1 MVCQHGRRY
10 TFVFPTTGVR
20 PALTQVEAQFQ
31 EAMGLCRSGQPAQA
45 RVICRDIL
53 NLQPGHP
60 GACYL
65 VGVMAGQSRD
75 WEGAAE
81 WIGKAI
87 EADPGNADAH
97 CDRGVAFKALGQW
110 DAAILCYDRA
120 IAIRAEH
127 PEAYCNRGNVFY
139 ELKRLDA
146 ALADYQRAIDIRP
159 DYATALYNRGVVY
172 ADLRQWDAALSSYDR
187 AIASKAD
194 YAAAHCNRGAVLERL
209 GQFDAA
215 VASYD
220 AAIAI
225 RADYAQA
232 HSNRGNVLRQLGRLE
247 EAHAGCNR
255 ALAIQPDNAEAH
267 CNRGATLAEANRLDE
282 AIADYD
288 RAIAKNPGYA
298 TAHYNRACARLALGD
313 FERGW
318 VDFEWRRRKQD
329 EESPR
334 ATRSFLQ
341 PLWLGEESIAG
352 KTILLH
358 AEQGLGD
365 AIQFCRYA
373 KRVALLGARVILEVH
388 PPLVRLLARL
398 EGVAQLLGQGDALPE
413 FDYHCPLMSLPLA
426 LKTRLSTVP
435 AHVPYLTADVEST
448 LIWGQRLGEKKRTR
462 VGLVWSG
469 GSRPNMPELW
479 SVNNRRNIPLTR
491 LAPLRNDGIE
501 FYSLQKGQPAEAE
514 LTDLKARGW
523 SGPDVIDFTGLLND
537 FADTAALI
545 EQLDLVIAVDTS
557 TAHLAGALGKP
568 LWILNRFDSCWR
580 WLMDRD
586 DSPWYPTARLYR
598 QKQPGDWPAVL
609 EKVRFDLRQWP
620 LRQS

>member
-1 MVCQHGRRY
+1 
-10 TFVFPTTGVR
+10 
-20 PALTQVEAQFQ
+20 LTQIEAQFQ
-31 EAMGLCRSGQPAQA
+31 RAMGLCRRGESAQA
-45 RVICRDIL
+45 QIICRDIL
-53 NLQPGHP
+53 NLQPAHP

-97 CDRGVAFKALGQW
+97 CDRGVAFKALRQW

-127 PEAYCNRGNVFY
+127 PEAYCNRGNVYY
-139 ELKRLDA
+139 ELKCLDA
-146 ALADYQRAIDIRP
+146 ALADYQRAIDLRP
-159 DYATALYNRGVVY
+159 DYATAHYNRGVVR

-187 AIASKAD
+187 AIASRAD
-194 YAAAHCNRGAVLERL
+194 YAAAHCNRGVVLERL

-215 VASYD
+215 LASYD

-225 RADYAQA
+225 HADFAQA

-247 EAHAGCNR
+247 AALAACNR
-255 ALAIQPDNAEAH
+255 ALAIQPENAEAH
-267 CNRGATLAEANRLDE
+267 CNRGATFSEANRLDE

-288 RAIAKNPGYA
+288 RAIAKNPDYA
-298 TAHYNRACARLALGD
+298 TAHYNRACAQLALGD
-313 FERGW
+313 FEHGW
-318 VDFEWRRRKQD
+318 VDYEWRRRKQ
-329 EESPR
+329 EQESPG
-334 ATRSFLQ
+334 ATRTFLQ
-341 PLWLGEESIAG
+341 PLWQGEESIAG

-365 AIQFCRYA
+365 TIQFCRYA
-373 KRVALLGARVILEVH
+373 KRVALLGAKVILEVH
-388 PPLVRLLARL
+388 APLVGLLGSL
-398 EGVAQLLGQGDALPE
+398 EGVSQLLGQGDALPA

-426 LKTRLSTVP
+426 LKTRLPTVP
-435 AHVPYLTADVEST
+435 AHVPYLTADAART
-448 LIWGQRLGEKKRTR
+448 LVWRQRLGEKSNAR

-469 GSRPNMPELW
+469 GSRPNMPELR
-479 SVNNRRNIPLTR
+479 SVNNRRNIPLAE
-491 LAPLRNDGIE
+491 LAPLRNDGID
-501 FYSLQKGQPAEAE
+501 FYSLQKGQPAESE
-514 LTDLKARGW
+514 LAAVQACGW
-523 SGPDVIDFTGLLND
+523 SGPAIIDLTAQLND

-545 EQLDLVIAVDTS
+545 EQLDLVITVDTS

-580 WLMDRD
+580 WLLDRD

-598 QKQPGDWPAVL
+598 QERLGDWSAVL
-609 EKVRFDLRQWP
+609 EKVRLDLRQWASA
-620 LRQS
+620 QS

>member
-1 MVCQHGRRY
+1 
-10 TFVFPTTGVR
+10 
-20 PALTQVEAQFQ
+20 LTQVEVQFQ
-31 EAMGLCRSGQPAQA
+31 EAMGLCRRGQSAQA
-45 RVICRDIL
+45 QIICRDIL

-97 CDRGVAFKALGQW
+97 CDRGVAFKALKRW
-110 DAAILCYDRA
+110 DAAIFCYDRA

-127 PEAYCNRGNVFY
+127 PQAYCNRGNVYY

-146 ALADYQRAIDIRP
+146 ALADYQRAIDLRP
-159 DYATALYNRGVVY
+159 DYATAHYNRGVVY

-187 AIASKAD
+187 AIALKAD

-215 VASYD
+215 LASYD

-225 RADYAQA
+225 QADYAQA
-232 HSNRGNVLRQLGRLE
+232 HSNRGNVLRQLGRWE
-247 EAHAGCNR
+247 EAFAGCNR
-255 ALAIQPDNAEAH
+255 ALAIQPENAEAH
-267 CNRGATLAEANRLDE
+267 CNRGATLSEANRLDE
-282 AIADYD
+282 AIADYTL
-288 RAIAKNPGYA
+288 AIAKNPDYA
-298 TAHYNRACARLALGD
+298 TAHYNRACARLTLGD

-318 VDFEWRRRKQD
+318 VDYAWRRRKQD
-329 EESPR
+329 QEFPG
-334 ATRSFLQ
+334 ATRTYLQ

-365 AIQFCRYA
+365 TIQFCRYA
-373 KRVALLGARVILEVH
+373 KPVALLGAKVILEVH
-388 PPLVRLLARL
+388 PPLVNLLAGL
-398 EGVAQLLGQGDALPE
+398 EGVSQLLGQGNALPP

-435 AHVPYLTADVEST
+435 ADIPYLKTDAKRSQLWKDK
-448 LIWGQRLGEKKRTR
+448 LGERRKTR

-479 SVNNRRNIPLTR
+479 SVNNRRNIPLAK

-501 FYSLQKGQPAEAE
+501 FYSLQKGQPAESE
-514 LTDLKARGW
+514 LAALTACGW
-523 SGPDVIDFTGLLND
+523 SGPALIDLTGQLND
-537 FADTAALI
+537 FADSAALI
-545 EQLDLVIAVDTS
+545 EQLDLIISVDTS

-580 WLMDRD
+580 WLLDRT
-586 DSPWYPTARLYR
+586 DSPWYPSARLYR
-598 QKQPGDWPAVL
+598 QASPKDWGGVVDR
-609 EKVRFDLRQWP
+609 VRKDLA
-620 LRQS
+620 LLAG